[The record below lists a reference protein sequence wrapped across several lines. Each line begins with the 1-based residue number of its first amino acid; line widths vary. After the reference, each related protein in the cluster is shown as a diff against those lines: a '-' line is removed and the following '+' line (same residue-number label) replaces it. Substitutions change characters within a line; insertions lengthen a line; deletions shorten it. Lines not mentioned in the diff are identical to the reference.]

1 MCFVHDENCIYYFI
15 CLATVDR
22 TRIFVTIPRFS
33 PGVPVTLGTVAPTLG
48 SCIQPYPDYSWHS
61 SHGANCD
68 GITSVLRIAIDEC
81 RRLWVLDTGKI
92 GEIQKCPPQL
102 LTFDLSTN
110 LLIKRYRF
118 PREQY
123 SAASL
128 FITPVSNK
136 VYQQQKVYQKLKL

>member
-1 MCFVHDENCIYYFI
+1 MYLLFYQGS
-15 CLATVDR
+15 VDR

-33 PGVPVTLGTVAPTLG
+33 PGVPITLGTVAPTQL
-48 SCIQPYPDYSWHS
+48 SLIEPYPSYSWHS

-81 RRLWVLDTGKI
+81 RRLWVLDSGKI

-102 LTFDLSTN
+102 LVFDLITN
-110 LLIKRYRF
+110 TLIRRYRF

-128 FITPVSNK
+128 FITPVS
-136 VYQQQKVYQKLKL
+136 